1 MQLSLLLFRAVPR
14 SRGVP
19 GRQWGGKVRRNKP
32 VTKSNLITKRE
43 REERQKTNLELLSTP
58 FLTTQE
64 MQKVSLYHKTVM
76 KQHPGT

>member
-19 GRQWGGKVRRNKP
+19 GRQWGGKVRKIKP
-32 VTKSNLITKRE
+32 VSKISLLTKSNL
-43 REERQKTNLELLSTP
+43 EERKKTNLELLSTP

-64 MQKVSLYHKTVM
+64 MQKVSLYKKTVM
-76 KQHPGT
+76 KQQPGT